1 MSLSSIQ
8 EARQSEKAA
17 KAADNHTSLLE
28 LAPTALLKYKAK
40 MFDSKKLSKLEL
52 CAIACKYF
60 DTKLQLSLSKGALVT
75 VFDSKVA
82 ASKHLIESAV
92 KNISTS
98 AEADADE
105 DSDAL
110 RHEDSDASC
119 DGDSDALCDGDSDA
133 SCDEDNDAASD
144 EDSDVASDEDCLV
157 ASDENSEE
165 NDNSSNI
172 SEYEDRF
179 TKKRSMLSFS
189 GRRLTKKKRFE
200 IEG

>member
-1 MSLSSIQ
+1 M
-8 EARQSEKAA
+8 
-17 KAADNHTSLLE
+17 
-28 LAPTALLKYKAK
+28 
-40 MFDSKKLSKLEL
+40 
-52 CAIACKYF
+52 
-60 DTKLQLSLSKGALVT
+60 
-75 VFDSKVA
+75 
-82 ASKHLIESAV
+82 
-92 KNISTS
+92 
-98 AEADADE
+98 
-105 DSDAL
+105 